1 MCFCHPASLATLPAC
16 SPSLPSHVPVLPQA
30 PKALGLWQQHCLATP
45 LPASIDPLVGNFLLP
60 AKAKQQWNS
69 PALVS
74 GAFQGDEIQATRSAV
89 WWRAGNTGTLRCTYR
104 SNASY
109 IYVAWYRQH
118 PGGPLQYLLQSKG
131 RGGSYSH
138 TAPFAHKRFSC
149 QADKSSGTLIISGL
163 ELGDSALYYCTLQG
177 PQ

>member
-1 MCFCHPASLATLPAC
+1 MLLFQVHFRVMRSRRR
-16 SPSLPSHVPVLPQA
+16 
-30 PKALGLWQQHCLATP
+30 GLQC
-45 LPASIDPLVGNFLLP
+45 G
-60 AKAKQQWNS
+60 
-69 PALVS
+69 
-74 GAFQGDEIQATRSAV
+74 GEQGIPGPYDS
-89 WWRAGNTGTLRCTYR
+89 

-109 IYVAWYRQH
+109 IYVAWYRQR

-138 TAPFAHKRFSC
+138 TAPFARKRFSC
-149 QADKSSGTLIISGL
+149 QADKSSGTLIITGL